1 MKIEEIGINKS
12 DKAGYIVLDEETV
25 NKLGGSDK
33 VFEIISNSLDE
44 IFSENKPMKAMKV
57 TQSGKPAQLSKE
69 AVHVVVKHY

>member
-12 DKAGYIVLDEETV
+12 GKAGYIVLGEETV

-44 IFSENKPMKAMKV
+44 IFSE
-57 TQSGKPAQLSKE
+57 KE
-69 AVHVVVKHY
+69 Q

>member
-12 DKAGYIVLDEETV
+12 GKAVYIVLDEETV

-44 IFSENKPMKAMKV
+44 IFSENKPMKV